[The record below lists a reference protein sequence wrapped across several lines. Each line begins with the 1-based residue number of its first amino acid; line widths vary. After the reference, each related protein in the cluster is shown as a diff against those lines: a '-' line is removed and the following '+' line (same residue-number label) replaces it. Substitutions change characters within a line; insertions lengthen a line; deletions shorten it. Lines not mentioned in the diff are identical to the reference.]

1 LECVLPD
8 CVPVSSIEEELQVEK
23 GEVDE
28 MTIMKCLGLT
38 AAAAAM
44 IWDTSSATAQ
54 QPVTLRIHH
63 YLAAQ
68 APVPSKFMTEWTKKI
83 EAESNGRI
91 KFEQYPSMQLGGT
104 PPQLFD
110 QVKDGVVDIVWTLP
124 GYTSGRFPRLETL
137 ELPFI
142 AATGEQTSQAAWD
155 FYEKHARDEL
165 KDVKV
170 LAVAT
175 HGPAAIHMR
184 GNGIRKLEDMKGVKL
199 RGPSRVVTDMIK
211 TIGATPVG
219 MPLPA
224 VPESLSKG
232 VIDGAAIAW
241 EVVAPLR
248 IAELTNTHTT
258 FGGNRS
264 LYVLAFIL
272 AMNKSKYD
280 GLPADLKKVI
290 DDNSGMATAKWLGRV
305 IDEGDKPGIEAV
317 KKRNNAIVELDVSE
331 TARWKAVGRSVI
343 AKWIEEMKAKG
354 IDGNMLV
361 QDFETMVAKYAG
373 PAK

>member
-1 LECVLPD
+1 
-8 CVPVSSIEEELQVEK
+8 
-23 GEVDE
+23 
-28 MTIMKCLGLT
+28 
-38 AAAAAM
+38 
-44 IWDTSSATAQ
+44 
-54 QPVTLRIHH
+54 
-63 YLAAQ
+63 
-68 APVPSKFMTEWTKKI
+68 
-83 EAESNGRI
+83 
-91 KFEQYPSMQLGGT
+91 
-104 PPQLFD
+104 
-110 QVKDGVVDIVWTLP
+110 
-124 GYTSGRFPRLETL
+124 
-137 ELPFI
+137 
-142 AATGEQTSQAAWD
+142 
-155 FYEKHARDEL
+155 
-165 KDVKV
+165 
-170 LAVAT
+170 
-175 HGPAAIHMR
+175 
-184 GNGIRKLEDMKGVKL
+184 MKGVKL
-199 RGPSRVVTDMIK
+199 RGPSRVVTDMIRM
-211 TIGATPVG
+211 IGATPVG

-224 VPESLSKG
+224 VPESLSTG

-280 GLPADLKKVI
+280 SLPADLKKVI